1 MTKPTELP
9 SSNRRDFIK
18 TTSSITAASALA
30 GVAIPRV
37 HSAVDDTTQ
46 IAVVGAGGRGTGA
59 ADNALSVP
67 SDIARNKLV
76 AMADVSTAKMD
87 NSYKALKRRHKD
99 SVDVPADRRYIGF
112 DGYAKAMDNLN
123 KGDVVIFTTPCAFR
137 WVHFQKA
144 IDKGLNIFMEK
155 PLCPDGPS
163 ARRMLALNNEAIKKN
178 LKVGVGLM
186 CRHSRARGEL
196 FNRIKDGE
204 LGDINLLRAYR
215 LHGPVASCRSLPP
228 KNNEN

>member
-18 TTSSITAASALA
+18 TTGSVTAASVLA

-37 HSAVDDTTQ
+37 HSAVDDMTQ
-46 IAVVGAGGRGTGA
+46 IAIVGAGGRGTGA

-67 SDIARNKLV
+67 GDIARNKLV

-123 KGDVVIFTTPCAFR
+123 RGDVVIFTTPCAFR
-137 WVHFQKA
+137 WVHYKKA
-144 IDKGLNIFMEK
+144 IDKGLNVFMEK
-155 PLCPDGPS
+155 PLCPDGPT
-163 ARRMLALNNEAIKKN
+163 ARRMLALNDLAKKKD

-186 CRHSRARGEL
+186 
-196 FNRIKDGE
+196 
-204 LGDINLLRAYR
+204 
-215 LHGPVASCRSLPP
+215 
-228 KNNEN
+228 